1 MDFWIKEMDERVLE
15 TAGRLFAE
23 LGYDGTSMELI
34 AAAVGRGS
42 EESPLLK
49 GGREKLYRAVIAWFY
64 ERDVAHLQEAMKETP
79 HDVAGLHHL
88 LDAFL
93 DFVFQH
99 PEVPGLWQQR
109 ALKDAVDLAFVEEEF
124 PPPLLMALTA
134 QGWEGVR
141 PELDLRFLGWLMMW
155 SARGFVHGGLPDRAG
170 EQGLPEDPGARQYFR
185 DQMHSLVD
193 RLV

>member
-1 MDFWIKEMDERVLE
+1 MDERVLE

-23 LGYDGTSMELI
+23 LGYDGTDLELI

-42 EESPLLK
+42 QESSLM
-49 GGREKLYRAVIAWFY
+49 REGKEKIYRAVIARFSD
-64 ERDVAHLQEAMKETP
+64 RDLAHLQEAMKETP

-88 LDAFL
+88 VDAFL
-93 DFVFQH
+93 DFVFSH
-99 PEVPGLWQQR
+99 PEVPGLWEQR
-109 ALKDAVDLAFVEEEF
+109 ALKDAVDLTFPEEEF
-124 PPPLLMALTA
+124 VPPLLTVLTA
-134 QGWEGVR
+134 QAWEGVR
-141 PELDLRFLGWLMMW
+141 LDLDLRFLGWLLMW

-170 EQGLPEDPGARQYFR
+170 EQRRADDPDTRRYFR